1 MKLKLDRPLVF
12 FDLETTGIDVTKER
26 IVEISLL
33 KLFPDGSEKI
43 TTLLVN
49 PGIAIPAGASKVHGI
64 FDLMVANEPS
74 FNEIAGSILE
84 IFKDSDISGYNIL
97 NYDLPLIR
105 QEFKR
110 CGIEFPPAGTIAIDP
125 YQIYVKKVPRDPAN
139 PSETRNLASAYRFYC
154 GESLINAHSAEADI
168 IATKE
173 VFLAQVYQHPD
184 IGNTLAA
191 ISKFSGTGS
200 TRNADISGK
209 LIYDENNEVLFNFG
223 KHAGKKVKD
232 ERSYGEWMLRSDF
245 PDDTKEVLKKVLAP
259 RK

>member
-1 MKLKLDRPLVF
+1 MKLKLERPLVF
-12 FDLETTGIDVTKER
+12 FDLETTGIDVTKDR

-33 KLFPDGSEKI
+33 KLFPDGTEQI

-49 PGIAIPAGASKVHGI
+49 PGVSIPAGASKVHGI
-64 FDLMVANEPS
+64 FDMMVANQPS
-74 FNEIAGSILE
+74 FSELTGRILE

-125 YQIYVKKVPRDPAN
+125 YQIYVKKVPRDPGN
-139 PSETRNLASAYRFYC
+139 PSETRNLTSAYYFYC
-154 GESLINAHSAEADI
+154 GESLKNAHSAEADI

-173 VFLAQVYQHPD
+173 VFLGQIEQHSD
-184 IGNTLAA
+184 IGNTPAA
-191 ISKFSGTGS
+191 ISKFLGMGT

-209 LIYDENNEVLFNFG
+209 LIYDENDEVLFNFG
-223 KHAGKKVKD
+223 KHAGKKVKN
-232 ERSYGEWMLRSDF
+232 EKSYAEWMLKSDF
-245 PDDTKEVLKKVLAP
+245 PKDTKEVIKKVLASP
-259 RK
+259 K

>member
-1 MKLKLDRPLVF
+1 MKLKLERPLVF

-49 PGIAIPAGASKVHGI
+49 PGIEIPAAASKVHGI
-64 FDLMVANEPS
+64 YDLMVANEPS
-74 FNEIAGSILE
+74 FKELASSLLA

-110 CGIEFPPAGTIAIDP
+110 CGIEFPPAGTVAIDP
-125 YQIYVKKVPRDPAN
+125 YQIYVKKEPRDPMN
-139 PSETRNLASAYRFYC
+139 PAESRNLATAYRFYC
-154 GESLINAHSAEADI
+154 GDSLKNAHSAEADI
-168 IATKE
+168 VATKE
-173 VFLAQVYQHPD
+173 VFLAQIEQYGD
-184 IGNTLAA
+184 IGDTLASVTA
-191 ISKFSGTGS
+191 FLGMGA
-200 TRNADISGK
+200 TRSADISGK
-209 LIYDENNEVLFNFG
+209 LIYDGNNEVLFNFG

-232 ERSYGEWMLRSDF
+232 ERSYAEWMLKSDF
-245 PDDTKEVLKKVLAP
+245 PEDTKEVLKKIFAS

>member
-1 MKLKLDRPLVF
+1 MKLKLERPLVF
-12 FDLETTGIDVTKER
+12 FDLETTGIDVTTDR

-33 KLFPDGSEKI
+33 KLFPDGTEKI

-49 PGIAIPAGASKVHGI
+49 PGVSIPAGASKVHGI
-64 FDLMVANEPS
+64 FDMMVANEPS
-74 FNEIAGSILE
+74 FRELTGTILE
-84 IFKDSDISGYNIL
+84 IFEGSDISGYNIL

-105 QEFKR
+105 QEFRR

-139 PSETRNLASAYRFYC
+139 PSETRNLISAYTFYC
-154 GESLINAHSAEADI
+154 GKSLQNAHSAEADI

-173 VFLAQVYQHPD
+173 VFLSQIEQYPD

-191 ISKFSGTGS
+191 ISKFLGMGT

-209 LIYDENNEVLFNFG
+209 LIYDDNDDVLFNFG
-223 KHAGKKVKD
+223 RHAGKKVKN
-232 ERSYGEWMLRSDF
+232 ERSYAEWMLKSDF
-245 PDDTKEVLKKVLAP
+245 PEDTKDVIKKVLAS

>member
-49 PGIAIPAGASKVHGI
+49 PGISIPAGASKVHGI

-74 FNEIAGSILE
+74 FKEIAGSILE

-110 CGIEFPPAGTIAIDP
+110 CGIELPPPGTIAIDP
-125 YQIYVKKVPRDPAN
+125 YQIYVKKVPRDPSN
-139 PSETRNLASAYRFYC
+139 PSETRNLVSAYRLYC
-154 GESLINAHSAEADI
+154 GESLKNAHSAEVDI

-173 VFLAQVYQHPD
+173 VFLAQVDQHPD

-191 ISKFSGTGS
+191 ISKFLGMGT

-223 KHAGKKVKD
+223 RHAGKKVKD
-232 ERSYGEWMLRSDF
+232 EKSYAEWMLRSDF
-245 PDDTKEVLKKVLAP
+245 PDDTKEVLKKILAS
-259 RK
+259 RS